1 MSGVSGG
8 LSVMTRDKKLR
19 LFLFLSI
26 AVVAIIFLSAGLS
39 EFEPLPGETFPFWL
53 FLGLEADEAGASP
66 PGMIFPILRL
76 WGMFLLFA
84 IAILLVSWIITFII
98 RPKARKRML
107 TRIIGY
113 FILLLVMYT
122 MLDSIQRLKPP
133 DGTEKLEFPSI
144 SELAELLSGE
154 EGTPDAPT
162 FVIDPPRW
170 LTIAVTLTLIAL
182 LLAGAWFLWQ
192 RWPRSRA
199 GPVERLVQEAQQ
211 AVKELRAGR
220 DLKDTVMRCY
230 QEMSQLL
237 NEQRGIKRQ
246 RAMTP
251 REFEHHLVEIGLHD
265 EHIRRLTRL
274 FEGVRYGT
282 NTPGEREEHEAVAC
296 LTAIVKAYGRSS

>member
-1 MSGVSGG
+1 
-8 LSVMTRDKKLR
+8 MTRDKKLW
-19 LFLFLSI
+19 LSFFLGI

-39 EFEPLPGETFPFWL
+39 EFEPLPGEPFPFWL
-53 FLGLEADEAGASP
+53 FLGLESPEAGSSP
-66 PGMIFPILRL
+66 PGTIFPVLQL
-76 WGMFLLFA
+76 WGMFLLFG
-84 IAILLVSWIITFII
+84 IVILLVLWIITFII

-113 FILLLVMYT
+113 FILLLVMYS
-122 MLDSIQRLKPP
+122 MFDSFQRLKPP
-133 DGTEKLEFPSI
+133 DGTDKLELPSI
-144 SELAELLSGE
+144 LEMAEMLSGE
-154 EGTPDAPT
+154 EGAPAAPT
-162 FVIDPPRW
+162 FVIYPPRL

-199 GPVERLVQEAQQ
+199 SPVEQLVQEAQQ
-211 AVKELRAGR
+211 AIKELRTGH

-230 QEMSQLL
+230 QDMSQLL
-237 NEQRGIKRQ
+237 SEQRGIKRQ

-274 FEGVRYGT
+274 FEGVRYGA
-282 NTPGEREEHEAVAC
+282 NTPGEREEREAMAC
-296 LTAIVKAYGRSS
+296 LTAIVEAYGRSL